1 MKWDILHRKDVKK
14 RKTVRLFG
22 KKCVPLHH
30 FLSMT
35 LMRKSR
41 YIIILPTVVAVL
53 ALMTACSKPDR
64 SEEAVALS
72 KEIVNNGLSDVEHS
86 VARVDSAEQAGLFTA
101 VRTNTTKAIIYENAV
116 QRRLAAY
123 YAEKAI
129 AVEAGRAVTT
139 SADSSLYC
147 KARCILGDGAY
158 ADGEYGKSI
167 ALSKEILA
175 FVGDGT
181 TPNDVEMKC
190 RALMQMADCENKLGH
205 VAESERLFLQCIDI
219 LMESTKHATGF
230 SEIDPLIYT
239 LLSLNDLYIDNKM
252 PEKALPLTAK
262 MDTAMARLI
271 RCPNTPDW
279 VMQKRRNNVTISKAM
294 VYAANGQREQAE
306 TLHREYQ
313 QFQGLGALDKA
324 AEGLYLSMTGRY
336 DEAVRLFDETD
347 TMMRSNGE
355 PVIDLYGKTLFKYK
369 YDALQKAGR
378 TVEALA
384 LGDRIRQLTDSIS
397 QQERL
402 ADVEQLQEIKR
413 KENEITSRRQSL
425 VVHRII
431 LASAFIII
439 LLIAYLLWRSY
450 KYNKVLTEKNRRL
463 LDEIEQ
469 REQESQQAIE
479 QLEAAPEA
487 ELTTGQQLYRRLC
500 ELMKQPEIFTDPDT
514 NTDMLARLLGTNRT
528 YIYDA
533 IRECADKTPV
543 DFINSYRLRHAAHLL
558 STTNDSVGL
567 IAELCGLSR
576 RTFYRL
582 FSETYAMSPSDYR
595 HVAKK

>member
-1 MKWDILHRKDVKK
+1 
-14 RKTVRLFG
+14 
-22 KKCVPLHH
+22 
-30 FLSMT
+30 
-35 LMRKSR
+35 MRKSR
-41 YIIILPTVVAVL
+41 YFIILIVFVAVV
-53 ALMTACSKPDR
+53 ALMTGCSKPDR
-64 SEEAVALS
+64 NDEAAALS
-72 KEIVNNGLSDVEHS
+72 KEIVNDGLSDVEHS
-86 VARVDSAEQAGLFTA
+86 VERVDSAEQAGLFTA
-101 VRTNTTKAIIYENAV
+101 IRANTIKAIIYENADR
-116 QRRLAAY
+116 RRLAAY

-129 AVEAGRAVTT
+129 AAEAEHAVAT
-139 SADSSLYC
+139 SADSNLYC
-147 KARCILGDGAY
+147 KARLILGNGAY
-158 ADGEYGKSI
+158 ADGEYGKSL

-175 FVGDGT
+175 FLGDGT
-181 TPNDVEMKC
+181 TPNDLEMKC
-190 RALMQMADCENKLGH
+190 RALMQMADCESKLGH
-205 VAESERLFLQCIDI
+205 IAESEQLFLQCIDD
-219 LMESTKHATGF
+219 LMASTQHATDYG
-230 SEIDPLIYT
+230 EIDPLIYT

-252 PEKALPLTAK
+252 PEKALPLMAK
-262 MDTAMARLI
+262 MDTAMARLT

-279 VMQKRRNNVTISKAM
+279 AMQKRRNNVTISKAM

-306 TLHREYQ
+306 ILHREYQ
-313 QFQGLGALDKA
+313 QFQGLGALDMA

-347 TMMRSNGE
+347 SMMRSNGE
-355 PVIDLYGKTLFKYK
+355 PISDLYVKTLLNYK

-378 TVEALA
+378 ATEALA
-384 LGDRIRQLTDSIS
+384 LGDRIRQLTDSIR
-397 QQERL
+397 QQERQ

-413 KENEITSRRQSL
+413 QENEITSRRQSL

-431 LASAFIII
+431 LASATIII

-463 LDEIEQ
+463 LAEIEQ
-469 REQESQQAIE
+469 REQENQQAIE

-487 ELTTGQQLYRRLC
+487 ELTTGQQLYRQLC
-500 ELMKQPEIFTDPDT
+500 ELMKQPDIFTDPDT
-514 NTDMLARLLGTNRT
+514 NPDTLARMLGTNRT

-533 IRECADKTPV
+533 IRECADMTPA
-543 DFINSYRLRHAAHLL
+543 DFVNSYRLRHAAHLL

>member
-1 MKWDILHRKDVKK
+1 
-14 RKTVRLFG
+14 
-22 KKCVPLHH
+22 
-30 FLSMT
+30 
-35 LMRKSR
+35 MRKSR
-41 YIIILPTVVAVL
+41 YFIILIVFVAVV
-53 ALMTACSKPDR
+53 ALMTGCSKPDR
-64 SEEAVALS
+64 NDEAAALS
-72 KEIVNNGLSDVEHS
+72 KEIVNDGLSDVEHS
-86 VARVDSAEQAGLFTA
+86 VERVDSAEQAGLFTA
-101 VRTNTTKAIIYENAV
+101 IRANTIKAIIYENADR
-116 QRRLAAY
+116 RRLAAY

-129 AVEAGRAVTT
+129 AAEAGHAVAT
-139 SADSSLYC
+139 SADSNLYC
-147 KARCILGDGAY
+147 KARLILGNGAY
-158 ADGEYGKSI
+158 ADGEYGKSL

-175 FVGDGT
+175 FLGDGT
-181 TPNDVEMKC
+181 TPNDLEMKC
-190 RALMQMADCENKLGH
+190 RALMQMADCESKLGH
-205 VAESERLFLQCIDI
+205 IAESEQLFLQCIDD
-219 LMESTKHATGF
+219 LMASTQHATDYG
-230 SEIDPLIYT
+230 EIDPLIYT

-252 PEKALPLTAK
+252 AEKALPLMAK
-262 MDTAMARLI
+262 MDTAMARLT

-279 VMQKRRNNVTISKAM
+279 AMQKRRNNVTISKAM

-306 TLHREYQ
+306 ILHREYQ
-313 QFQGLGALDKA
+313 QFQGLGALDMA

-347 TMMRSNGE
+347 SMMRSNGE
-355 PVIDLYGKTLFKYK
+355 PISDLYVKTLFNYK

-378 TVEALA
+378 ATEALA
-384 LGDRIRQLTDSIS
+384 LGDRIRQLTDSIR
-397 QQERL
+397 QQERQ

-413 KENEITSRRQSL
+413 QENEISSRRQSL

-431 LASAFIII
+431 LASATIII

-463 LDEIEQ
+463 LAEIEQ
-469 REQESQQAIE
+469 REQENQQAIE

-487 ELTTGQQLYRRLC
+487 ELTTGQQLYRQLC
-500 ELMKQPEIFTDPDT
+500 ELMKQPDIFTDPDT
-514 NTDMLARLLGTNRT
+514 NPDTLARMLGTNRT

-533 IRECADKTPV
+533 IRECADMTPA
-543 DFINSYRLRHAAHLL
+543 DFINSYRLRHATHLL
-558 STTNDSVGL
+558 STTNDSIGL